1 MGGSSFSF
9 LDEGAVLA
17 GAGKK
22 RYAMSRRRLNTFWVL
37 CILLAAVV
45 VSVDRRAGRSRRQW
59 TEQWG
64 SKAGDAAKY
73 HLKTFTAV
81 NVVDG
86 DTLDI
91 DIADGEYARTRVR
104 LLGVDTPETVDDR
117 VGPMYFG
124 EEATRFARQLAMDKE
139 VTVLIDPIGDVR
151 DRYGRLLAYLR
162 LPDGTTLNEQLV
174 RTGHGYADLRFT
186 HSEFEKYVQLQEDAI
201 RQGVGLWQ
209 EVTKDQM
216 PGWLQRER
224 PGILQLRDR

>member
-1 MGGSSFSF
+1 M
-9 LDEGAVLA
+9 A

-22 RYAMSRRRLNTFWVL
+22 RYAMSRRRLNTIWVV
-37 CILLAAVV
+37 CILLATVV
-45 VSVDRRAGRSRRQW
+45 VLVDRRAGRSRRQW

-81 NVVDG
+81 YIVDG

-91 DIADGEYARTRVR
+91 DIADGEYDRTRVR

-124 EEATRFARQLAMDKE
+124 EEATQLARELALDKE
-139 VTVLIDPIGDVR
+139 VTVIIDPIGDVR

-174 RTGHGYADLRFT
+174 RTGRGYADLRFT
-186 HSEFEKYVQLQEDAI
+186 HSEFDKYVRLQEEAVSN
-201 RQGVGLWQ
+201 RTGLWDK
-209 EVTKDQM
+209 VTKDQM

-224 PGILQLRDR
+224 PGILSLRDR